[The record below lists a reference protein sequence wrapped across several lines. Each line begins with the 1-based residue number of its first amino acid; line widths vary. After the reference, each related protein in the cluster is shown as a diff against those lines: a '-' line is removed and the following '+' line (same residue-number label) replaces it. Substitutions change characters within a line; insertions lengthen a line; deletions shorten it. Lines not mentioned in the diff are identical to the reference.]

1 MKQTTIWLIVSAA
14 ALAGC
19 GKVGDFCDVVP
30 GAKEFEPATARVM
43 VKTDRTD
50 VVQIRVENDYGA
62 RHCDW

>member
-1 MKQTTIWLIVSAA
+1 MKRTRIWLIASAL

-19 GKVGDFCDVVP
+19 GSGDFCDVVP
-30 GAKEFEPATARVM
+30 AAKEFDAATALVM
-43 VKTDRTD
+43 VKTDRQD